1 MKISLDALAVLDA
14 IDRRGSFA
22 AAAAELDRVP
32 SALSYVVRKLEEDL
46 DMLVFDRRGHRARLT
61 PAGRE
66 LLDAG
71 RILLR
76 DAGEIEH
83 RVKRVATGWEAE
95 LSIAVDNA
103 VPLAALWPLVAAF
116 YANCR
121 DVHAA
126 HTRLRI
132 ASEVFGGT
140 WDALA
145 DGRADVAI
153 GASGDPPPG
162 GGYRTRAI
170 AESTPVFAVAPGHP
184 LAAHPEPIPSAAILR
199 HRAVVAADS
208 SRHLPPRTV
217 GLITGQDTLT
227 VPDLAAKTAAQVAG
241 LGCGF
246 LPAHLAAPEIAAGR
260 LVRKQVEEPRPPL
273 RVHVAWRA
281 TRPGNALTW
290 WIDAVTRSGIGQAL
304 AAGAPSPAT
313 PRTVKKSGVRA
324 PRHRRSAR

>member
-1 MKISLDALAVLDA
+1 MRISLDALAVLDA

-32 SALSYVVRKLEEDL
+32 SAVTYIVRRLEDDL
-46 DMLVFDRRGHRARLT
+46 DVLVFDRRGHRAQLT

-83 RVKRVATGWEAE
+83 RVQRVATGWEAE
-95 LSIAVDNA
+95 LRIALDNA
-103 VPLAALWPLVAAF
+103 VPLATLWPLVAAF

-153 GASGDPPPG
+153 GASGDPPGG
-162 GGYRTRAI
+162 GGYRTRVI
-170 AESTPVFAVAPGHP
+170 AESAPVFAVAPDHP
-184 LAAHPEPIPSAAILR
+184 LATHPEPIPSAAILR
-199 HRAVVAADS
+199 HRAIVAADS
-208 SRHLPPRTV
+208 SRRLPPRTV
-217 GLITGQDTLT
+217 GLIAGQDTLT

-260 LVRKQVEEPRPPL
+260 LVVKRVEEPRAPM
-273 RVHVAWRA
+273 RIHVAWRA
-281 TRPGNALTW
+281 ERPGKALTW
-290 WIDAVTRSGIGQAL
+290 WIDAVARSGIGQAL
-304 AAGAPSPAT
+304 AAGAASPVRRGAARPKRAS
-313 PRTVKKSGVRA
+313 PR
-324 PRHRRSAR
+324 PRRSTA